1 MTKVRARTQMIWS
14 AVTCHRFSALATCRQ
29 NRAAFS
35 GSTDKQNAPLML
47 DGDKS
52 PGESA
57 DKSAH
62 SKACGATHALA
73 WWLLLAIL
81 ELFSPNPRCIAA
93 ESASIQSFPLRIT
106 GNASPGFTMIPP
118 QQIGILFSNVV
129 AAQSIHTLIAN
140 GLAAGD
146 VDGDGLCDLY
156 FCSGK
161 GTNVL
166 YRNLGNWKFQDIT
179 AGAGV
184 GCPGQQSIGATFADV
199 NGDGALD
206 LIVTARGGPNRLFSN
221 DGKGHFTEDLT
232 FPGRESKLASTSI
245 AVADVDGDGALDMYI
260 CNYSTSS
267 YLDTHIEIGPEL
279 TKEFQRVREGKPLSP
294 QFTNQFYTDG
304 NSLFEKGE
312 PDVLY
317 LNDGHGRFKAADV
330 SRFTMPPGSPPPG
343 PLDGS
348 GLAAQFRDIN
358 GDGAPELYVCNDF
371 QTPDRL
377 WLNDGRGQFTL
388 APPQTMRHMSS
399 SSMAVDFAD
408 VNGDGALD
416 FFVSDMLSREHARR
430 MRQRALL
437 KLSSPVI
444 NSYGLQPQ
452 YPQNTLFLNRGDN
465 TFAEIAP
472 YSGVT
477 ASEWTWGAIFF
488 DADFDGY
495 PDLITS
501 CGNLQDYTDA
511 DAEIANSEVVQTLSE
526 MEKFRSRL
534 PVLRVRCQLFRNKGD
549 LKFEEVGDSYGIR
562 AERPHGGM
570 ILPDLDNDGDL
581 DIVINNS
588 DGRPELYR
596 NENTSP
602 RITVQLQGKS
612 PNTSGVGAKVKLIG
626 QKTQEQE
633 MISGGRYGSG
643 GDYTLAFAAR
653 ADWSPY
659 KLQVTWR
666 DGRVTEVEGVEA
678 NKLYVIAETNTVA
691 AAAKVVRKVDP
702 LFEDV
707 SERLNHTNYENAFN
721 DFEAQ
726 PLLPNRMSQ
735 LGPGVSWFDLDGDG
749 LDELIVGTSAGNS
762 MGMFNNLGGG
772 RFDMLNATNKQ
783 IFARRDQAGMVGF
796 GSKATVVSIAIG
808 ASSWEEP
815 DAKMALNILKRTAS
829 GDWEMGT
836 QVKRDKFATGPLA
849 LGDVDGDG
857 NLDVFIG
864 GRARFGR
871 YPEAA
876 DSMLILRDGQGRLTE
891 AGPGA
896 AGALTELG
904 MVTSAVFADLNGDG
918 RLDLIVGCE
927 WGAIQILINT
937 PRGFTNGTAEWGMDK
952 LTGWW
957 NGVAV
962 GDFDGDGRIDF
973 VASNWG
979 QNSKYEESYDAHRP
993 LRIYYGD
1000 FNEMNRIEIAEAHQ
1014 DPFTRKWV
1022 PERDLT
1028 ASAAAVPYIRGNT
1041 PTFQSFGE
1049 ADLAKIYGDKLKT
1062 ASMVEARELRSMVF
1076 LNRGGKFEARP
1087 LPAEAQMSPAFGV
1100 NVADFDGDGNDDV
1113 FLAQNFFATQPETLR
1128 NDAGRGLLLVG
1139 DGRGSFRA
1147 ASGEESGVMIYGEQR
1162 GSAVS
1167 DYDGDGR
1174 VDLAVAQANDQTKLL
1189 HNRRAKPGLRV
1200 QLEGGAGNPQCV
1212 GAVIRAA
1219 TATGLGRAQ
1228 VITAGTGYWSQNSAT
1243 LIATSVSP
1251 ITALQVRW
1259 PDGTTGEFPVAAD
1272 ARSVTLRQK

>member
-1 MTKVRARTQMIWS
+1 
-14 AVTCHRFSALATCRQ
+14 
-29 NRAAFS
+29 
-35 GSTDKQNAPLML
+35 ML

-52 PGESA
+52 PTESA

-62 SKACGATHALA
+62 SKACGAHRAPA
-73 WWLLLAIL
+73 WLTMRLLAAL
-81 ELFSPNPRCIAA
+81 SLLSPNLQCLAA
-93 ESASIQSFPLRIT
+93 EPANVRSSALHIT
-106 GNASPGFTMIPP
+106 GNTPPSFTMIPP
-118 QQIGILFSNVV
+118 RQIGIMFSNVV

-161 GTNVL
+161 GTNIL

-179 AGAGV
+179 TSAGV
-184 GCPGQQSIGATFADV
+184 GCPGQQSIGATFADL

-206 LIVTARGGPNRLFSN
+206 LIVTARGGPNRLFLN
-221 DGKGHFTEDLT
+221 DGKGRFAEDQK
-232 FPGRESKLASTSI
+232 FPGRESKFASTSI
-245 AVADVDGDGALDMYI
+245 AVADVDGDGALDVYI

-267 YLDTHIEIGPEL
+267 YIDTHVEIGAEL

-294 QFTNQFYTDG
+294 TFTNQFYTDG

-312 PDVLY
+312 PDVLL
-317 LNDGHGRFKAADV
+317 LNDGHGNFKAADT

-343 PLDGS
+343 ALDGS

-358 GDGAPELYVCNDF
+358 DDGAPDLYVCNDF

-377 WLNDGRGQFTL
+377 WFNDGHGRFTL
-388 APPQTMRHMSS
+388 APPNTIRHMSS

-408 VNGDGALD
+408 VNFDGALD
-416 FFVSDMLSREHARR
+416 FFVSDMMSRDRARR

-437 KLSSPVI
+437 KLSSPEI
-444 NSYGLQPQ
+444 NSYSLQPQ
-452 YPQNTLFLNRGDN
+452 YPQNTFFLNRGDN
-465 TFAEIAP
+465 TFAELAP
-472 YSGVT
+472 YSGLT

-511 DAEIANSEVVQTLSE
+511 DVEMAHSESAQTLAD
-526 MEKFRSRL
+526 MEKYRSSL
-534 PVLRVRCQLFRNKGD
+534 PVLKARCQLFRNLGN
-549 LKFEEVGDSYGIR
+549 LKFEEVGERYGIR

-570 ILPDLDNDGDL
+570 ILCDLDNDGDL
-581 DIVINNS
+581 EIVINNA
-588 DGRPELYR
+588 DGPPEIYR
-596 NENTSP
+596 NDNTAP
-602 RITVQLQGKS
+602 RITVKLRGRA

-626 QKTQEQE
+626 QKTQTQE

-643 GDYTLAFAAR
+643 GDYTLTFAAR

-666 DGRVTEVEGVEA
+666 DGRVTEVPGVEA
-678 NKLYVIAETNTVA
+678 NKFYFISETNTVSA
-691 AAAKVVRKVDP
+691 SPKAVGKVDP
-702 LFEDV
+702 LFEDMSV
-707 SERLNHTNYENAFN
+707 SIGYTNHGNAFN

-726 PLLPNRMSQ
+726 PLLPYRMSQ
-735 LGPGVSWFDLDGDG
+735 MGPGVSWFDIDGDG
-749 LDELIVGTSAGNS
+749 LDDLFMGTSAGGW
-762 MGMFNNLGGG
+762 MGMYKNLGAG
-772 RFDMLNATNKQ
+772 RFEFLNESDKQ
-783 IFARRDQAGMVGF
+783 IHVRHDQTSVLG
-796 GSKATVVSIAIG
+796 IG
-808 ASSWEEP
+808 AKQSGTALVIGVSTWEDP
-815 DAKMALNILKRTAS
+815 ASATAMHFISRNAS
-829 GDWEMGT
+829 GEW
-836 QVKRDKFATGPLA
+836 QVGSSASRGNNVTGPLA
-849 LGDVDGDG
+849 LADVDRNG
-857 NLDVFIG
+857 NLDLFLG
-864 GRARFGR
+864 GRTRQGR

-876 DSMLILRDGQGRLTE
+876 DSMLAVRDDAGRLAE
-891 AGPGA
+891 ATVP
-896 AGALTELG
+896 ALKNLG
-904 MVTSAVFADLNGDG
+904 LVTSAVFADLNGDG
-918 RLDLIVGCE
+918 RQDLIVGCE
-927 WGAIQILINT
+927 WGAVQILINT
-937 PRGFTNGTAEWGMDK
+937 GNSFTNATAEWGMDK

-979 QNSKYEESYDAHRP
+979 QNTKYEESWDAQRP

-1000 FNEMNRIEIAEAHQ
+1000 LNEMNRMEIIEAHL
-1014 DPFTRKWV
+1014 DAFTRQWV
-1022 PERDLT
+1022 PERDLN
-1028 ASAAAVPYIRGNT
+1028 ASAVAVPFIRGNT
-1041 PTFQSFGE
+1041 QTHRAFGE
-1049 ADLAKIYGDKLKT
+1049 ADLAKIYGEKLKT
-1062 ASMVEARELRSMVF
+1062 ASMLEARALRSMVF
-1076 LNRGGKFEARP
+1076 LNRGGKFEAKP
-1087 LPAEAQMSPAFGV
+1087 LPVEAQWSPAFGV
-1100 NVADFDGDGNDDV
+1100 SVADFDGDGNDDV
-1113 FLAQNFFATQPETLR
+1113 FLAQNFFSSQTETLR

-1174 VDLAVAQANDQTKLL
+1174 VDLVVAQSNDQTKLL
-1189 HNRRAKPGLRV
+1189 HNRRARPGLRV

-1212 GAVIRAA
+1212 GAVIRAV
-1219 TATGLGRAQ
+1219 TAAGLGRAQ

-1243 LIATSVSP
+1243 LIVTSASP
-1251 ITALQVRW
+1251 ITALQIRW
-1259 PDGTTGEFPVAAD
+1259 PDGATGEYPVAAD